1 MNRPIR
7 TLAVGCLVL
16 FGLLLFNINYIQVFQ
31 ASELD
36 NTSVPVNHRARDA
49 ECSRKRGPILVD
61 GQPVARSKPS
71 HDSLKYLRT
80 YSHAQLYAPVT
91 GFFSCIYGSTNVERS
106 ENSILSGSDSSLF
119 VSRIIDLFSDNQ
131 PAGGSV
137 LLTINPAAQKAAY
150 DGLKALPGH
159 TRGAVVALDP
169 KTGAILAT
177 VSTPSYN
184 PNEIATHDV
193 SSAMRSYARL
203 SKSPNDVMLNRGTQ
217 QIYPPGSTFKLVV
230 AAAALSNDYQPQTA
244 VRGGTAITPP
254 QTTHAIHNENGGD
267 CGGTSITLTQALVV
281 SCNVS
286 FADLGLKLGAE
297 TLQNQAEKFG
307 FNEDVLDQLPTATS
321 VFPTKLDPPETA
333 LSAIGQF
340 DVAASPLQM
349 AMVAA
354 GIANGGQVMKPYIVQ
369 QLRSPDLDIIG
380 DTSPTPQVLHQA
392 VSPSVAD
399 ELTQMMVD
407 VVETGTGLPAQ
418 IPGVSVAGKTGTAN
432 SSAEKSPYAWMVAF
446 APADNP
452 QVAVACVIERTSV
465 SRDSIT
471 GGGLA
476 GPIAA
481 DVMKAVIAR

>member
-16 FGLLLFNINYIQVFQ
+16 FGLLLLNVNYVQVFK
-31 ASELD
+31 AGDLNARAD
-36 NTSVPVNHRARDA
+36 NARARDA

-71 HDSLKYLRT
+71 HDSLKYIRT
-80 YSHAQLYAPVT
+80 YSHPELYAPVT
-91 GFFSCIYGSTNVERS
+91 GFFSCIYGTTAVEHT

-169 KTGAILAT
+169 TTGAILAT
-177 VSTPSYN
+177 ATTPSYN
-184 PNEIATHDV
+184 PNRISTHNV
-193 SSAMRSYARL
+193 NSAIRSYQTL
-203 SKSPNDVMLNRGTQ
+203 SKSSADVMLNRGMQ

-230 AAAALSNDYQPQTA
+230 AAAALSNGYKPTSQ
-244 VRGGTAITPP
+244 VKGGSSLNLPD
-254 QTTHAIHNENGGD
+254 TTHDLHNENGSD
-267 CGGTSITLTQALVV
+267 CGGDPITLTQALVV

-286 FADLGLKLGAE
+286 FADLGLKLGAT
-297 TLQNQAEKFG
+297 TLQDQAEKFG
-307 FNEDVLDQLPTATS
+307 FNENVMDQLPSATS
-321 VFPTKLDPPETA
+321 NFPTKLDSPETA
-333 LSAIGQF
+333 LSAIGQYE
-340 DVAASPLQM
+340 VAASPLQM
-349 AMVAA
+349 AMVAG
-354 GIANGGQVMKPYIVQ
+354 GIANGGAVMKPYIVQ

-380 DTSPTPQVLHQA
+380 DAAPQPQVLHQA
-392 VSPSVAD
+392 VSSAVAGQ
-399 ELTQMMVD
+399 LTQMMVD
-407 VVETGTGLPAQ
+407 VVESGTGSPAQ

-432 SSAEKSPYAWMVAF
+432 SSAAKSPYAWMVAF

-452 QVAVACVIERTSV
+452 QVAVAVVIERTSV
-465 SRDSIT
+465 TRDVIT

-476 GPIAA
+476 GPIAK
-481 DVMKAVIAR
+481 DVMEAVISR